1 MNKQQINNNNN
12 TRVTVA
18 GDPAG
23 VTRGLVIKYYNKSII
38 FPPLSWLRRETLP
51 LPRKCECHR
60 KGITEKHS

>member
-38 FPPLSWLRRETLP
+38 FPPTFLAEAGDP
-51 LPRKCECHR
+51 AIAPEV
-60 KGITEKHS
+60 